1 MDSFKEIKKI
11 RAALKPLR
19 KQDKT
24 IGFVPT
30 MGYLHEG
37 HMSLVKISRK
47 ECDIVVASIF
57 VNPAQFAPNE
67 DLESYPRDLEKD
79 LRLLENEGCDI
90 VFLPENNEIYQ
101 EDYETYINLEK
112 LPKHLCGLSRPA
124 HFRGVATMV
133 TKLFN
138 IINPGKAYFG
148 QKDYQ
153 QILVIKKMVRDLNIP
168 VKIVMCPIVR
178 NDDGLALSSRNMYLT
193 KDERHDAV
201 ILHQALLKGV
211 EMLKAGNKEIN
222 EIIVDIKN
230 IIAKST
236 YAKVDYILISDGE
249 TLNDIG
255 SIKDYKGLVLIA
267 GAVWFGKSRLI
278 DNELVEL

>member
-1 MDSFKEIKKI
+1 MNTFENITELRGFLKKF
-11 RAALKPLR
+11 RN
-19 KQDKT
+19 QDKT
-24 IGFVPT
+24 IGFIPT

-37 HMSLVKISRK
+37 HMSLVKTARK

-67 DLESYPRDLEKD
+67 DLESYPRDLKKD
-79 LRLLENEGCDI
+79 LHLLENEGCDI
-90 VFLPENNEIYQ
+90 VFLPENNEIYN
-101 EDYETYINLEK
+101 EDFETYINLEK
-112 LPKHLCGLSRPA
+112 LPKHLCGLSRPT
-124 HFRGVATMV
+124 HFRGVATVV

-138 IINPGKAYFG
+138 IIQPGKAYFG

-153 QILVIKKMVRDLNIP
+153 QILVIRKMIRDLNIP

-193 KDERHDAV
+193 KEQGKDATF
-201 ILHQALLKGV
+201 LHQSLLKGV
-211 EMLKAGNKEIN
+211 EILKSGNKEIN
-222 EIIVDIKN
+222 EIIVDIKA
-230 IIAKST
+230 IISQSS
-236 YAKVDYILISDGE
+236 YAKVDYLSISNGE
-249 TLNDIG
+249 TLKDIG
-255 SIKDYKGLVLIA
+255 SIKGYKGLVLIA